1 MLLAQLTDTITAG
14 DLVHRARRTRQ
25 QRQSV
30 FRVVP
35 VVRFVCVRSHDRR
48 DKVELPTVINYFA
61 RNPRDVN
68 RHIRRG
74 TA

>member
-35 VVRFVCVRSHDRR
+35 VV
-48 DKVELPTVINYFA
+48 
-61 RNPRDVN
+61 
-68 RHIRRG
+68 
-74 TA
+74 